1 MATTAE
7 PQSAPGA
14 ETETEIEPRP
24 ESALVRY
31 FELAKYNV
39 TVGSEIMAGVTT
51 FLVMAYIAFVNPGI
65 LSSVADRSGFKLDFA
80 ATVTATCWI
89 SSFLCILMGA
99 FARRPFAMAPGMGL
113 NAVVTY
119 QLVAAQGL
127 SWSQAMGIIV
137 LEGIIITA
145 LVLTKFRQIIMDI
158 VPMELKRAIAAGIG
172 LFILYIG
179 LINGG
184 LVQGNPGLA
193 QDPTAPPV
201 QLGNFGTLTILVAV
215 FGVLLTAWLEARK
228 MRAALLVGI
237 LGATIFAI
245 LLNYG
250 SMAIGNGAIYPAAT
264 GWAVIPVWPWVQGP
278 AMPAFFGLDLGA
290 FASHG
295 PISSSIN
302 TFSIML
308 SDFFDTMGT
317 FVGVGLIAGF
327 LNAKGQLPQVER
339 PLLVELDRSYRRR
352 CVRSQQRHHLHRIG
366 RGRVVGRA
374 HRHRRNHRG
383 RDLPVRAIPHA
394 CNLDCAATGHRIC
407 PHHRRLLHDPVAP
420 RDQLDRLSRGLPGA
434 YHHDRHASHLQHHQ
448 RDRIRR
454 DTFHCHDDLHRCR
467 EQSPL
472 AHVRDQRRLH
482 PLLPLRTLAGVDRG
496 TLGVWRL
503 SLRIHRRGA
512 VSAPLR

>member
-14 ETETEIEPRP
+14 ETEIEPRP
-24 ESALVRY
+24 ENAFVRY

-80 ATVTATCWI
+80 ATVTATCWV

-127 SWSQAMGIIV
+127 SWPQAMGIIV

-184 LVQGNPGLA
+184 LVAGNPGLA
-193 QDPTAPPV
+193 KDPTAPPV

-264 GWAVIPVWPWVQGP
+264 GWAVIPVWPWIQGP

-290 FASHG
+290 FTTHG

-327 LNAKGQLPQVER
+327 LNAKGQLPEVEK
-339 PLLVELDRSYRRR
+339 PLLVDS
-352 CVRSQQRHHLHRIG
+352 IG
-366 RGRVVGRA
+366 PIVGGA
-374 HRHRRNHRG
+374 FG
-383 RDLPVRAIPHA
+383 ASS
-394 CNLDCAATGHRIC
+394 ATTYIESG
-407 PHHRRLLHDPVAP
+407 
-420 RDQLDRLSRGLPGA
+420 
-434 YHHDRHASHLQHHQ
+434 
-448 RDRIRR
+448 
-454 DTFHCHDDLHRCR
+454 
-467 EQSPL
+467 
-472 AHVRDQRRLH
+472 
-482 PLLPLRTLAGVDRG
+482 AGVSAGGRTG
-496 TLGVWRL
+496 IVAITVGAIFLFVPFLTPVISIVPPQATASALIIVGFFMIQ
-503 SLRIHRRGA
+503 SLREIDWTDFRVAFPVLITMIAMPLTYSITNGIGFGFILFTAMMIFTGA
-512 VSAPLR
+512 ANKVHWLMYLVSAAFIIYFLSAPLQAWIGVH

>member
-24 ESALVRY
+24 ENAFIRY

-80 ATVTATCWI
+80 ATVTATCWV
-89 SSFLCILMGA
+89 SSLLCILMGA

-250 SMAIGNGAIYPAAT
+250 SMAIGNGGIYPAAT

-278 AMPAFFGLDLGA
+278 AMPAFFGIDLGA

-327 LNAKGQLPQVER
+327 LNAKGQLPEVEK
-339 PLLVELDRSYRRR
+339 PLLVDS
-352 CVRSQQRHHLHRIG
+352 IG
-366 RGRVVGRA
+366 PIVGGA
-374 HRHRRNHRG
+374 FG
-383 RDLPVRAIPHA
+383 ASS
-394 CNLDCAATGHRIC
+394 ATTYIESG
-407 PHHRRLLHDPVAP
+407 
-420 RDQLDRLSRGLPGA
+420 
-434 YHHDRHASHLQHHQ
+434 
-448 RDRIRR
+448 
-454 DTFHCHDDLHRCR
+454 
-467 EQSPL
+467 
-472 AHVRDQRRLH
+472 
-482 PLLPLRTLAGVDRG
+482 AGVSSGGRTG
-496 TLGVWRL
+496 IVAITVGVIFL
-503 SLRIHRRGA
+503 FVPFLTPVISIVPPQATAAALIIVGFFMIQSLREINWTDFRVAFPVLITMIAMPLTYSITNGIGFGVILFTAMMIFTGA
-512 VSAPLR
+512 ANKVHWLMYVISAAFILYFLSAPLQAWIGVH

>member
-7 PQSAPGA
+7 TQSAPGA
-14 ETETEIEPRP
+14 ETEN
-24 ESALVRY
+24 ALLRY
-31 FELAKYNV
+31 FELAKYKV

-80 ATVTATCWI
+80 ATVTATCWVA
-89 SSFLCILMGA
+89 SFLCILMGA

-127 SWSQAMGIIV
+127 SWQQAMGIIV
-137 LEGIIITA
+137 LEGIIITL
-145 LVLTKFRQIIMDI
+145 LVLTKFRQLIMDI

-184 LVQGNPGLA
+184 LVAGNPGLA

-201 QLGNFGTLTILVAV
+201 QLGNFGTITVLVAV
-215 FGVLLTAWLEARK
+215 FAVLLTAWLHARG

-237 LGATIFAI
+237 LGATVFAM

-250 SMAIGNGAIYPAAT
+250 SIALGNGGIYPAST
-264 GWAVIPVWPWVQGP
+264 GWAVIPAWPWVQAP
-278 AMPAFFGLDLGA
+278 VMPVFFGLNLTA
-290 FASHG
+290 FTTHG
-295 PISSSIN
+295 VLNSSIN

-327 LNAKGQLPQVER
+327 LNEKGQLPEVEK
-339 PLLVELDRSYRRR
+339 PLLVDLVGPIVGGAFGASSATTYIESGAGVSAGGRTGIVAITVGLIFLFVPFLTPIISIVPPQATAAALIIVGFFMIQSLGAINWTDFRIAFPVLITMITMPLTYSITNGIGFRVHHVHRHAALHRRR
-352 CVRSQQRHHLHRIG
+352 
-366 RGRVVGRA
+366 
-374 HRHRRNHRG
+374 
-383 RDLPVRAIPHA
+383 
-394 CNLDCAATGHRIC
+394 T
-407 PHHRRLLHDPVAP
+407 
-420 RDQLDRLSRGLPGA
+420 
-434 YHHDRHASHLQHHQ
+434 
-448 RDRIRR
+448 
-454 DTFHCHDDLHRCR
+454 
-467 EQSPL
+467 QSPL
-472 AHVRDQRRLH
+472 AHVRGQRGVH
-482 PLLPLRTLAGVDRG
+482 HLLPRRAVAGVDRSELDSKVCYG
-496 TLGVWRL
+496 NKKARL
-503 SLRIHRRGA
+503 A
-512 VSAPLR
+512 